1 MGTTY
6 PMNVYMYIK
15 RKEILKLYNETQNR
29 HVCYDCGMNFILSS
43 NLKTHVRYSACI
55 GKKKTTV
62 KRPCDIVRENK
73 DLKNYKPNV
82 GNKKR
87 KELRRKASLAPLL
100 LHNHIDTSSFEPII
114 ATTTPPLKDT
124 TTTTKTTIEKE
135 QDHNKSTSKKQQQ
148 QHPKI

>member
-1 MGTTY
+1 MGTY

-29 HVCYDCGMNFILSS
+29 HVCYDCGMHFILSS
-43 NLKTHVRYSACI
+43 NLKTHVRHTACI
-55 GKKKTTV
+55 GKKKTTTTT
-62 KRPCDIVRENK
+62 KRPCDIVREN

-100 LHNHIDTSSFEPII
+100 LHNHIDTPSYQPII
-114 ATTTPPLKDT
+114 ATNTPPPFKHT
-124 TTTTKTTIEKE
+124 TTTTTTTTTIEKE
-135 QDHNKSTSKKQQQ
+135 QDHNKSTS
-148 QHPKI
+148 